1 MKGLGDRDNH
11 NILINKS
18 SYTRGFTKDDLSL
31 LNDLIIFNC
40 KYQDAFFNTDID
52 NDILKMID
60 NVIDEKLKIV
70 SPNLAFKFLNR
81 IWTIYGNVNSTLDSY
96 ILNGVEI
103 DLVIYRLS
111 IQLLE
116 KVTNDNELI
125 YDLIASGDGLHN
137 YLAYNFYNSFT
148 TSRRKL
154 NIS

>member
-1 MKGLGDRDNH
+1 MNSLRDKNNH

-70 SPNLAFKFLNR
+70 SPNLTLSRLVCKFL
-81 IWTIYGNVNSTLDSY
+81 
-96 ILNGVEI
+96 
-103 DLVIYRLS
+103 
-111 IQLLE
+111 
-116 KVTNDNELI
+116 
-125 YDLIASGDGLHN
+125 
-137 YLAYNFYNSFT
+137 
-148 TSRRKL
+148 
-154 NIS
+154 